1 MADRQRAVRYDKSGK
16 PFDVSAG
23 CPDDLS
29 LLLEMYDCYSPR
41 PASQGLPPA
50 DPALCSAWARRIFD
64 GSLNFLAWRGERIIG
79 HAALLP
85 EPAKASCEFVIFVDQ
100 NNRGL
105 GVGSELTAL
114 AISESTKARVS
125 SIWLTVDATNHVAI
139 RLYRKFGFTFTETGE
154 YEHVMVLKTAPPGPL

>member
-1 MADRQRAVRYDKSGK
+1 MADRLRARCYVKSGEL
-16 PFDVSAG
+16 FEVGAG

-29 LLLEMYDCYSPR
+29 LLLAMYDCYSPR

-64 GSLNFLAWRGERIIG
+64 ASLNILAWRGERIIG

-85 EPAKASCEFVIFVDQ
+85 EPARASCEFVIFVDQ
-100 NNRGL
+100 DNRGL

-114 AISESTKARVS
+114 AISESAKARVS

-154 YEHVMVLKTAPPGPL
+154 YEHVMVLKTGPSGPP